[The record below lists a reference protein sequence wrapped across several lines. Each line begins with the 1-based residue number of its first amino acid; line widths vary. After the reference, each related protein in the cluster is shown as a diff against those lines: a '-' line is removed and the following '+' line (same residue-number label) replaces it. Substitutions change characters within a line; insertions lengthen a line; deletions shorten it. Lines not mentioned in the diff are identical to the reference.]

1 MRSGLREVLGQ
12 REGETMTMH
21 ETLVSA
27 LSAGY
32 EKIVAWA
39 DILDRINVYPVPDGD
54 TGRNLVVTLSA
65 LRNPWQDEEALGRE
79 ILLTA
84 RGNSGNIAARFLA
97 GFLGC
102 EDLFSLTASV
112 QSGRDLAYKAVP
124 EPQPGTMLSFFDAL
138 AESLKRNPPGQTG
151 AWVDAVIPD
160 LETSVKATTQQLKEL
175 REAGVVD
182 SGALGML
189 VFFDPLLNI
198 LAGRE
203 VRGSGFTEELKSF
216 FNLSGTWK
224 EQRPH
229 GYCLDVVLKLGQEEE
244 DVMRH
249 LMAVGESVVA
259 MPDGNCLKL
268 HLHTLDREKVKQRLA
283 AHGSIVTWAEDDLA
297 EQSAHFGKLEK
308 QPVLHV
314 MTDAA
319 GAMTRETARDLGITL
334 LNSYVTIGNHGF
346 PETYVSPSHLFEAM
360 KAEISVSTSQASI
373 AERHE
378 CYSKVL
384 QLHDRVLYLCVGS
397 FFTRNYATVMA
408 WKTENDPANRMIV
421 LDTGV
426 ASGKLGLAA
435 RATAEVSLSASDPS
449 AVVAFARAAIRHA
462 HEYIFLDRLQFV
474 AAGGRMSKT
483 GAFFGDLLRIKPI
496 VSPYPDGVRKMG
508 VARSTKEQVR
518 FAFRRLEQGLRGDRG
533 AALLLEY
540 TDNREWLEKEIKP
553 EIERRFPR
561 ARVIMQVMSM
571 TSAVHM
577 GPGTW
582 GIAFLPDNPGQAESD
597 V

>member
-1 MRSGLREVLGQ
+1 
-12 REGETMTMH
+12 MH
-21 ETLVSA
+21 ETVVNGLA
-27 LSAGY
+27 AGY
-32 EKIVAWA
+32 ERIVAWA

-54 TGRNLVVTLSA
+54 TGRNLVMTLSA
-65 LRNPWQDEEALGRE
+65 LRNPWQDEAKLGRE
-79 ILLTA
+79 ILHTA

-102 EDLFSLTASV
+102 KDLFSLPASV
-112 QSGRDLAYKAVP
+112 ESGRDLAYKAVP
-124 EPQPGTMLSFFDAL
+124 DPQSGTMLSFFDAFE
-138 AESLKRNPPGQTG
+138 ESVKRNPPAQTG
-151 AWVDAVIPD
+151 AWVDAVILD
-160 LETSVKATTQQLKEL
+160 LEASVKATTQQLKEL

-203 VRGSGFTEELKSF
+203 ARGSGFAEELKSF
-216 FNLSGTWK
+216 FSLSETWK
-224 EQRPH
+224 EQRPY

-244 DVMRH
+244 DVTQH
-249 LMAVGESVVA
+249 LMAIGESVVP
-259 MPDGNCLKL
+259 MPDGDCFKL

-283 AHGSIVTWAEDDLA
+283 AHGSILSWAEDDLA
-297 EQSAHFGKLEK
+297 EQSSHFNKLEK
-308 QPVLHV
+308 PPILHV

-319 GAMTRETARDLGITL
+319 GAMSRETAGELGITL
-334 LNSYVTIGNHGF
+334 LNSYVTIGNRCL
-346 PETYVSPSHLFEAM
+346 PESYLSPPHLFEAM
-360 KAEISVSTSQASI
+360 KAEIPVSTSQASI

-378 CYSKVL
+378 CYNKVL
-384 QLHDRVLYLCVGS
+384 KLHSRVLYLCVGS
-397 FFTRNYATVMA
+397 FFTGNYSTAMS
-408 WKTENDPANRMIV
+408 WKAEHDPEDRMIV
-421 LDTGV
+421 IDTGS

-435 RATAEVSLSASDPS
+435 RATAEFSLSAGDPS
-449 AVVAFARAAIRHA
+449 AVVAFARAAICHA
-462 HEYIFLDRLQFV
+462 EEYIFLDRLQFL

-508 VARSTKEQVR
+508 VARSTREQVK
-518 FAFRRLEQGLRGDRG
+518 FAFKCLVQGLWRDR
-533 AALLLEY
+533 AATLLLEY
-540 TDNREWLEKEIKP
+540 TDNRDWLEKEIKP
-553 EIERRFPR
+553 EIEHRFPR
-561 ARVIMQVMSM
+561 VRVIMQVMSM

>member
-1 MRSGLREVLGQ
+1 
-12 REGETMTMH
+12 MTMH

-27 LSAGY
+27 LAAGY

-54 TGRNLVVTLSA
+54 TGRNLVMTLSA

-84 RGNSGNIAARFLA
+84 RGNSGNIAARFLS

-102 EDLFSLTASV
+102 EDLFSLPASV

-124 EPQPGTMLSFFDAL
+124 DPQPGTMLSFFDAL
-138 AESLKRNPPGQTG
+138 VESLRRNPPGQTG
-151 AWVDAVIPD
+151 AWVDGVIPD
-160 LETSVKATTQQLKEL
+160 LQASVKATTQQLKEL
-175 REAGVVD
+175 KEAGVVD

-189 VFFDPLLNI
+189 VFFDPLLKI

-203 VRGSGFTEELKSF
+203 ARGSGFTEELKSF
-216 FNLSGTWK
+216 FTLSGAWK
-224 EQRPH
+224 EQKPH
-229 GYCLDVVLKLGQEEE
+229 GYCLDVVLKVEQEEE
-244 DVMRH
+244 DVVRH
-249 LMAVGESVVA
+249 LMAVGESAVA

-283 AHGSIVTWAEDDLA
+283 AHGSILTWAEDDLA

-319 GAMTRETARDLGITL
+319 GAMTRETARAFGITL
-334 LNSYVTIGNHGF
+334 LNSYVTIGNHCL
-346 PETYVSPSHLFEAM
+346 PESYLNPSHLYEAM
-360 KAEISVSTSQASI
+360 KAEVPVSTSQASI

-378 CYSKVL
+378 CYNKVL
-384 QLHDRVLYLCVGS
+384 NLHGRVLYLCVGS
-397 FFTRNYATVMA
+397 FFTGNYRMVMG
-408 WKTENDPANRMIV
+408 WKAEHDREDRMIV
-421 LDTGV
+421 MDTGS

-435 RATAEVSLSASDPS
+435 RATAEFSLSAGDPS
-449 AVVAFARAAIRHA
+449 AVVAFARAAIGHVE
-462 HEYIFLDRLQFV
+462 EYIFLDRLQFV

-508 VARSTKEQVR
+508 VARSTKEQVK
-518 FAFRRLEQGLRGDRG
+518 FAFRKLEQGLRRDRG
-533 AALLLEY
+533 ATLLLEY
-540 TDNREWLEKEIKP
+540 TDNRDWLEKEIKP

-561 ARVIMQVMSM
+561 VRVIMQVMSM

-582 GIAFLPDNPGQAESD
+582 AVAFLPDNPGQAESE

>member
-1 MRSGLREVLGQ
+1 
-12 REGETMTMH
+12 MTMH

-27 LSAGY
+27 LAAGY

-54 TGRNLVVTLSA
+54 TGRNLVMTLSA

-84 RGNSGNIAARFLA
+84 RGNSGNIAARFLS

-102 EDLFSLTASV
+102 EDLFSLPASV

-124 EPQPGTMLSFFDAL
+124 DPQPGTMLSFFDAL
-138 AESLKRNPPGQTG
+138 VESLRRNPPGQTG
-151 AWVDAVIPD
+151 AWVDRVIPD
-160 LETSVKATTQQLKEL
+160 LQASVKATTQQLKEL
-175 REAGVVD
+175 KEAGVVD

-203 VRGSGFTEELKSF
+203 ARGSGFTEELKSF
-216 FNLSGTWK
+216 FTLSGAWK
-224 EQRPH
+224 EQKPH
-229 GYCLDVVLKLGQEEE
+229 GYCLDVVLKVEQEEE
-244 DVMRH
+244 DLVRH
-249 LMAVGESVVA
+249 LMAVGESAVA

-283 AHGSIVTWAEDDLA
+283 AHGSIVAWAEDDFA

-319 GAMTRETARDLGITL
+319 GAMTRETARAFGITL
-334 LNSYVTIGNHGF
+334 LNSYVTIGNHCL
-346 PETYVSPSHLFEAM
+346 PESYLNPSHLYEAM
-360 KAEISVSTSQASI
+360 KAEVTVSTSQASI

-378 CYSKVL
+378 CYNKVL
-384 QLHDRVLYLCVGS
+384 NLHGRVLYLCVGS
-397 FFTRNYATVMA
+397 FFTGNYRTVMG
-408 WKTENDPANRMIV
+408 WKAEHDREDRMIV
-421 LDTGV
+421 MDTGV

-435 RATAEVSLSASDPS
+435 RATAEFSLSAGDPS
-449 AVVAFARAAIRHA
+449 VVVAFARAAIRHVE
-462 HEYIFLDRLQFV
+462 EYIFLDRLQFV

-508 VARSTKEQVR
+508 VARSTKEQVK
-518 FAFRRLEQGLRGDRG
+518 FAFRRLEHGLGTDRG
-533 AALLLEY
+533 ATLLLEY
-540 TDNREWLEKEIKP
+540 TDNRDWLEKEIKP

-561 ARVIMQVMSM
+561 VRVIMQVMSM

-582 GIAFLPDNPGQAESD
+582 AIAFLPDHPGQAQSD

>member
-1 MRSGLREVLGQ
+1 
-12 REGETMTMH
+12 MTLH

-27 LSAGY
+27 LAAGY

-54 TGRNLVVTLSA
+54 TGRNLVITLSA
-65 LRNPWQDEEALGRE
+65 LRNPWEDEENLGRK

-84 RGNSGNIAARFLA
+84 RGNSGNITARFLA

-102 EDLFSLTASV
+102 KDLFSLSAAV
-112 QSGRDLAYKAVP
+112 ESGRDLAYKAVP
-124 EPQPGTMLSFFDAL
+124 DPQPGTMLSFFDAFV
-138 AESLKRNPPGQTG
+138 ASLKRNPPSQSG
-151 AWVDAVIPD
+151 AWVDEVLLD
-160 LETSVKATTQQLKEL
+160 LEKSVKTTTQQLQEL

-203 VRGSGFTEELKSF
+203 ARGSGFTEELKSF
-216 FNLSGTWK
+216 LRLSGTWK
-224 EQRPH
+224 EQKSH
-229 GYCLDVVLKLGQEEE
+229 GYCLDVVLKLGQAEE
-244 DVMRH
+244 DVTRH

-268 HLHTLDREKVKQRLA
+268 HLHTLDREKVRQRLA
-283 AHGSIVTWAEDDLA
+283 AHGSILTWTEDDLA
-297 EQSAHFGKLEK
+297 EQSARFGRPEK
-308 QPVLHV
+308 QSALHV

-334 LNSYVTIGNHGF
+334 LNSYVTVGDRCL
-346 PETYVSPSHLFEAM
+346 PETYLSPSHLFEAM
-360 KAEISVSTSQASI
+360 KGEIPVSTSQASI

-384 QLHDRVLYLCVGS
+384 KLRDRVLYLCVGS
-397 FFTRNYATVMA
+397 FFTGNYRTVMG
-408 WKTENDPANRMIV
+408 WKAEHDPEDRMIV
-421 LDTGV
+421 IDTGL
-426 ASGKLGLAA
+426 ASGKLGLVA
-435 RATAEVSLSASDPS
+435 RATAEFSLSAGDPS
-449 AVVAFARAAIRHA
+449 AVVSFARAAIRHVE
-462 HEYIFLDRLQFV
+462 EYIFLDRLQFV

-483 GAFFGDLLRIKPI
+483 GAFFGDILHIKPI
-496 VSPYPDGVRKMG
+496 VSPYADGVRKMG
-508 VARSTKEQVR
+508 VARSTKEQVK
-518 FAFRRLEQGLRGDRG
+518 FAFRKLGQSLMKDRG
-533 AALLLEY
+533 ATLLLEY

-553 EIERRFPR
+553 EIEGRFPR
-561 ARVIMQVMSM
+561 VRVILQVMSM

-582 GIAFLPDNPGQAESD
+582 AIAFLPDNPGQAESD

>member
-1 MRSGLREVLGQ
+1 MR
-12 REGETMTMH
+12 
-21 ETLVSA
+21 ETLVNA
-27 LSAGY
+27 LAAGY

-54 TGRNLVVTLSA
+54 TGRNLVMTLSA
-65 LRNPWQDEEALGRE
+65 LRNPWHDEERLGRE

-102 EDLFSLTASV
+102 EDLFSLPASV
-112 QSGRDLAYKAVP
+112 EAGRDLAYKAVSD
-124 EPQPGTMLSFFDAL
+124 PQPGTMLSFFDTF
-138 AESLKRNPPGQTG
+138 AESMRRNPPEKTG
-151 AWVDAVIPD
+151 AWVDAVIHD
-160 LETSVKATTQQLKEL
+160 LEESVKATTQQLQEL

-203 VRGSGFTEELKSF
+203 APGSGFTEELKSF
-216 FNLSGTWK
+216 FSLSGTWK
-224 EQRPH
+224 EQKHH

-244 DVMRH
+244 DITRH
-249 LMAVGESVVA
+249 LLAVGESVVA

-268 HLHTLDREKVKQRLA
+268 HLHTLDREKAKQRLA
-283 AHGSIVTWAEDDLA
+283 AHGSILTWAEDDLA
-297 EQSAHFGKLEK
+297 EQSAHFGKPEK
-308 QPVLHV
+308 QTAIHV

-319 GAMTRETARDLGITL
+319 GAMTRETARALGISL
-334 LNSYVTIGNHGF
+334 LNSYVTVGNRCL
-346 PETYVSPSHLFEAM
+346 PESYLSASHLFEAM
-360 KAEISVSTSQASI
+360 KGEVPVSTSQASI

-378 CYSKVL
+378 CYSKAL

-397 FFTRNYATVMA
+397 FFTGNYSAVMS
-408 WKTENDPANRMIV
+408 WKAEYDPEDRMIV
-421 LDTGV
+421 IDTGL

-435 RATAEVSLSASDPS
+435 RATAEFSLFAGDAS
-449 AVVAFARAAIRHA
+449 AVVAFARAAIRHVE
-462 HEYIFLDRLQFV
+462 EYIFLDCLQFV

-483 GAFFGDLLRIKPI
+483 GAFFGDILHIKPI
-496 VSPYPDGVRKMG
+496 VSPCPDGVRKMG
-508 VARSTKEQVR
+508 VARSTKEQVK
-518 FAFRRLEQGLRGDRG
+518 FAFRRLEEGLTREQR
-533 AALLLEY
+533 ATLLLEY
-540 TDNREWLEKEIKP
+540 TDNREWLEEEIKP
-553 EIERRFPR
+553 EIEGRFPR
-561 ARVIMQVMSM
+561 VRVIMQVMSM

-582 GIAFLPDNPGQAESD
+582 GIAFLPDNSGQAKSD
-597 V
+597 A